1 MREISLKKRYVIR
14 RLMVAVPTFL
24 GITLL
29 AFLVLNLAPGSPLD
43 AMLAD
48 PRIAAEELA
57 RRRAAMGLDKPVLIQ
72 YFSWL
77 GQLFRG
83 NFGYSYSTQRP
94 VMTMILERLPATMLL
109 SASALLLALIVS
121 LPLGIYAAQ
130 HVNSGRDYISGG
142 ISLLMMATPNFFA
155 ALILIY
161 VFAIALQILPS
172 GGMYSSSSAHTFPD
186 LLKHMVLP
194 TLVLSFQQIGGLTR
208 HMRSSMLE
216 VMQQDYVRTA
226 RAKGLPWHKVIDRH
240 CLRNALT
247 PIVTV
252 VGMSI
257 PSFVGGAVITEQ
269 VFSWPGIGTLMVTAI
284 NARDYPVIMGI
295 TVFIAVAVLL
305 ANLLT
310 DLTYGLIDPRISYQ

>member
-1 MREISLKKRYVIR
+1 MKRYVIR
-14 RLMVAVPTFL
+14 RLAVAIPTFI

-48 PRIAAEELA
+48 PRIAAEELE
-57 RRRAAMGLDKPVLIQ
+57 RRRAAMGLDRPVLVQ

-77 GQLFRG
+77 GQLVRG
-83 NFGYSYSTQRP
+83 NFGFSYSTQRP
-94 VMTMILERLPATMLL
+94 VTAMILVRLPATMLL
-109 SASALLLALIVS
+109 SASALTLALLVA
-121 LPLGIYAAQ
+121 LPLGIYSARN
-130 HVNSGRDYISGG
+130 VNSRKDYLAGG
-142 ISLLMMATPNFFA
+142 VSLLMMATPNFFA

-161 VFAIALQILPS
+161 VFAIALKVLPS
-172 GGMYSSSSAHTFPD
+172 GGMYSSSSVHTLPD
-186 LLKHMVLP
+186 LLRHMVMP
-194 TLVLSFQQIGGLTR
+194 MLVLSFQQIGGLTR

-226 RAKGLPWHKVIDRH
+226 RAKGLPWRKVIDRH

-269 VFSWPGIGTLMVTAI
+269 VFGWPGIGTLMVTAI
-284 NARDYPVIMGI
+284 NARDYPVIMGV

-310 DLTYGLIDPRISYQ
+310 DLAYGLIDPRISYQ

>member
-1 MREISLKKRYVIR
+1 MKRYVIR
-14 RLMVAVPTFL
+14 RLAVAIPTFI

-48 PRIAAEELA
+48 PRIAAEELE
-57 RRRAAMGLDKPVLIQ
+57 RRRAAMGLDRPVLVQ

-77 GQLFRG
+77 GQLVRG
-83 NFGYSYSTQRP
+83 NFGFSYSTQRP
-94 VMTMILERLPATMLL
+94 VTAMILERLPATMLL
-109 SASALLLALIVS
+109 SASALTLALLVA
-121 LPLGIYAAQ
+121 LPLGIYSAR
-130 HVNSGRDYISGG
+130 HVNSRKDYLAGG

-161 VFAIALQILPS
+161 VFAIALKVLPS
-172 GGMYSSSSAHTFPD
+172 GGMYSSSSVHTLPD
-186 LLKHMVLP
+186 LLRHMVMP
-194 TLVLSFQQIGGLTR
+194 MLVLSFQQIGGLTR

-226 RAKGLPWHKVIDRH
+226 RAKGLPWRKVIDRH

-269 VFSWPGIGTLMVTAI
+269 VFGWPGIGTLMVTAI
-284 NARDYPVIMGI
+284 NARDYPVIMGV

-310 DLTYGLIDPRISYQ
+310 DLAYGLIDPRISYQ